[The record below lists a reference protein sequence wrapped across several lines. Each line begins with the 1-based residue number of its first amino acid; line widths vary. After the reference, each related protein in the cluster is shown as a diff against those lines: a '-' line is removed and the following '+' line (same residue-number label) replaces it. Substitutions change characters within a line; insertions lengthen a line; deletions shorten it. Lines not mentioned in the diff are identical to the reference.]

1 MPPGLASLLI
11 ATAGRDQAAYER
23 LVTTAGPWLA
33 ALAGKVAGPDLAADA
48 VQDVLVDCWFHGRRF
63 SVRATDADPVGDR
76 AAGAWLARL
85 VVRAVLDRQRG
96 ERRRHAREHHMAP
109 SEPVPDATQSLPDRW
124 LIAESLDSL
133 SEADRTALSLH
144 AGGATAEDIGGTM
157 RCSPGAA
164 RVRVHRALGRLRAA
178 LSRRG
183 AVVSAVVLAAWAEPL
198 SAIELTASD
207 LVRWSHAPQTTT
219 APPLIHLPT
228 LGSPLMPI
236 LVTSIMLATVTCGAW
251 LATDPAENH
260 PATPNPAHALAIA
273 ATPPPSPANLA
284 DDLFYHPID
293 LTGLKPGNAT
303 LTIHEIAGLIQTA
316 TGQPTSAQAKDANGI
331 VRDGMTFGCS
341 PQDHRV
347 MTILDFLVNS
357 GANGYWRLA
366 KADHGLHLIP
376 TPVGPRRVTEKERL
390 LAWAYLPLEID
401 GGAGMSLGQLE
412 TELSRQLAM
421 PVRLVPLVPPATDPA
436 RLERPVLIGRITGLS
451 GRQLVG
457 KLVAGDYWNVEYN
470 IPDDP
475 SFQGVRMSFTP
486 RDEVITPRS
495 FQ

>member
-1 MPPGLASLLI
+1 M
-11 ATAGRDQAAYER
+11 
-23 LVTTAGPWLA
+23 
-33 ALAGKVAGPDLAADA
+33 
-48 VQDVLVDCWFHGRRF
+48 QDVLVDCWFHGSRF
-63 SVRATDADPVGDR
+63 AVRATDQDPAGDR
-76 AAGAWLARL
+76 AAAAWLVRL
-85 VVRAVLDRQRG
+85 VVRAALDRQRG
-96 ERRRHAREHHMAP
+96 ERRRHSREQNMAP
-109 SEPVPDATQSLPDRW
+109 TEPVPDATQSLPDRW

-133 SEADRTALSLH
+133 SEGDRTALSLH
-144 AGGATAEDIGGTM
+144 AGGATAEEIGSSL

-178 LSRRG
+178 LGRRG
-183 AVVSAVVLAAWAEPL
+183 AVVSAVVLAAWAEPV
-198 SAIELTASD
+198 SAFEVPAGD
-207 LVRWSHAPQTTT
+207 LLRWSRAPQTMT
-219 APPLIHLPT
+219 APPVIPTPT

-236 LVTSIMLATVTCGAW
+236 LVTSVLAATITGGTW
-251 LATDPAENH
+251 LATAPAENH
-260 PATPNPAHALAIA
+260 PATPNPVHVLATA
-273 ATPPPSPANLA
+273 ATPPGPANLA

-293 LTGLKPGNAT
+293 LTGLKPGNVT
-303 LTIHEIAGLIQTA
+303 LTIHEIAGLIQAA
-316 TGQPTSAQAKDANGI
+316 TGQPTLVQAKDANGI

-366 KADHGLHLIP
+366 KADQGLHLIP

-401 GGAGMSLGQLE
+401 GGGGMTLAQLE
-412 TELSRQLAM
+412 TELTRQLAM
-421 PVRLVPLVPPATDPA
+421 PVRLVPLVPPGTDPA
-436 RLERPVLIGRITGLS
+436 QLERPLLSGRITGLS

-457 KLVAGDYWNVEYN
+457 KLVAGDYWNVEYV

-475 SFQGVRMSFTP
+475 SFKGVRMSFTP
-486 RDEVITPRS
+486 RDEVVTPRS